1 MKMNPRDRWSDGPGG
16 SDFQIAHSS
25 FRANFIWMLILTLA
39 SIGVTLALSC
49 LTPFAAVAVALAGT
63 IGLRAS
69 LRVMIFVWFANQ
81 VAGFGFYHFPLT
93 ANAFLWGAAIGGAA
107 VGTTIVASVVMKY
120 GSFWAAP
127 LRLGVTLLLSFG
139 FYEMTL
145 LGAAIFLG
153 GFETFR
159 PAVVAQLALV
169 NAVALVGMVGL
180 NELAAVVCRPWLGR
194 IPRLVRSW

>member
-1 MKMNPRDRWSDGPGG
+1 MSTHDLWSDGPGDA
-16 SDFQIAHSS
+16 DFQIAHPS
-25 FRANFIWMLILTLA
+25 FLASLIWMVILTLA
-39 SIGVTLALSC
+39 AIGVTFALSC
-49 LTPFAAVAVALAGT
+49 VTPFAALAVALAGT

-69 LRVMIFVWFANQ
+69 LRIVIVVWFANQ
-81 VAGFGFYHFPLT
+81 VIGFGLFHFPLT
-93 ANAFLWGAAIGGAA
+93 ANAFLWGMAIGGAA
-107 VGTTIVASVVMKY
+107 VATTIVASVVMKY

-127 LRLGVTLLLSFG
+127 LRLGIALLLSFG

-145 LGAAIFLG
+145 LGAAVFLG

-169 NAVALVGMVGL
+169 NAVSLVGMVVL
-180 NELAAVVCRPWLGR
+180 NELAAALCRPWLGR

>member
-1 MKMNPRDRWSDGPGG
+1 MSARDRWSDGPGG
-16 SDFQIAHSS
+16 ADVQIAHPS
-25 FRANFIWMLILTLA
+25 FLASLIWMLILTLA
-39 SIGVTLALSC
+39 AIGVTFALSC
-49 LTPFAAVAVALAGT
+49 VTPFAALAVALAGT

-69 LRVMIFVWFANQ
+69 LRIMIVVWSANQ
-81 VAGFGFYHFPLT
+81 VIGFGLFHFPLT
-93 ANAFLWGAAIGGAA
+93 VNAFLWGMAIGGAA
-107 VGTTIVASVVMKY
+107 VATTIVASVIMKY

-127 LRLGVTLLLSFG
+127 LRLGVALLLSFG

-145 LGAAIFLG
+145 LGAAVFLG

-169 NAVALVGMVGL
+169 NAVSLVGMVVL
-180 NELAAVVCRPWLGR
+180 NELAAALCRPWLGR